1 MEHLRNGR
9 VKPPSEKG
17 ALAGLPTA
25 LVFFLVLGLSVACQA
40 QVVPVELLVLVCHS
54 VDGTVSAK

>member
-1 MEHLRNGR
+1 MAELNLLPKKEHSPGCQQ
-9 VKPPSEKG
+9 PS
-17 ALAGLPTA
+17 
-25 LVFFLVLGLSVACQA
+25 FFLVLGLSVAGQA